1 LKEVFITLPEYPEGT
16 KFKFGISPA
25 QLCNHL
31 CDNTVSPKQ
40 VYTVLSNT
48 HNNYLVQ
55 LQGIMKER
63 FDRLDFE
70 PAHEPQIITYANL
83 HQQPSSEAHR
93 QYYLLDQLCR
103 LGPSTPGSGASS
115 SMFLPIHQTR
125 QTYQR
130 FLLTRRM
137 PHSQLPCPH
146 SASRTLH
153 ARK

>member
-93 QYYLLDQLCR
+93 QYYLLDQLCPLVQAR
-103 LGPSTPGSGASS
+103 LALERVHRCSSRSTRPAR
-115 SMFLPIHQTR
+115 HTR
-125 QTYQR
+125 G
-130 FLLTRRM
+130 L
-137 PHSQLPCPH
+137 
-146 SASRTLH
+146 SR
-153 ARK
+153 